1 LAVLG
6 IILLIAKGC
15 DALTTIVP
23 DAIFKFSTGGR
34 SCYYAF
40 YILGDE
46 ETFIIES
53 FLLLI
58 TTSFGP
64 KSAEIFLPSV
74 SGRTLSS
81 EAIAD

>member
-1 LAVLG
+1 MLG
-6 IILLIAKGC
+6 NILLIEKGY

-23 DAIFKFSTGGR
+23 DAIFKLSTGGR
-34 SCYYAF
+34 SCYYPF

-46 ETFIIES
+46 DTFTIES

-58 TTSFGP
+58 TISFGP

-74 SGRTLSS
+74 SVRTTSS